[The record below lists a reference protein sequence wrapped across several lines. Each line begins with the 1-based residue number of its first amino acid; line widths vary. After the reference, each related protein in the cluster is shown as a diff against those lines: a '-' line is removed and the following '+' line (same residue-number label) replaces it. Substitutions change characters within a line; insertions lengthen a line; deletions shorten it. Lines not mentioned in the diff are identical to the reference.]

1 MIITDKAELNTGRV
15 LIDFWAEWCG
25 PCKVLKP
32 RIENLGNTNED
43 IKVYFCNVDED
54 SEMAQAH
61 GIRSIPTLIYLDEGS
76 IKNRSVGILT
86 DQQLTELINSN

>member
-1 MIITDKAELNTGRV
+1 MIIIDKAELNTGRV

-54 SEMAQAH
+54 SEMAQSY

-76 IKNRSVGILT
+76 VKNRSVGILT

>member
-54 SEMAQAH
+54 SEMAQTH
-61 GIRSIPTLIYLDEGS
+61 GIRSIPTLIYLDEGTV
-76 IKNRSVGILT
+76 KNRSVGILT